1 MTFRSANIGSI
12 DNSNSRS
19 QSTSSP
25 FKRKSLEEVFPA
37 DRPKRSK
44 SGAVSSNKHGVEEP
58 GVNSLMPPNICDDE
72 SFENRIFSCLAISP
86 PGKAIHEFASIKDL
100 FEAFHD
106 IVKAHRSLY
115 YDGKI
120 LHRDVSINNIIITDA
135 VHEGDPKGMLIDLD
149 LAKDLEGGP
158 SGARHRTGTMEFM
171 AIEVLK
177 DSPHTY
183 RHDLES
189 LFYVFL
195 WVIIGHHEGAGC
207 RLPEDS
213 QLRDW
218 YRGSYRQIANM
229 KRSHMDKG
237 KFEDII
243 AEFPA
248 DFESCK
254 GLARELRDI
263 LFPIVNRVLFTGI

>member
-1 MTFRSANIGSI
+1 MAAKLTA
-12 DNSNSRS
+12 
-19 QSTSSP
+19 
-25 FKRKSLEEVFPA
+25 SLTL
-37 DRPKRSK
+37 
-44 SGAVSSNKHGVEEP
+44 GH
-58 GVNSLMPPNICDDE
+58 
-72 SFENRIFSCLAISP
+72 
-86 PGKAIHEFASIKDL
+86 
-100 FEAFHD
+100 
-106 IVKAHRSLY
+106 
-115 YDGKI
+115 
-120 LHRDVSINNIIITDA
+120 T
-135 VHEGDPKGMLIDLD
+135 
-149 LAKDLEGGP
+149 AKDLEGGP

-207 RLPEDS
+207 RLPENS

-237 KFEDII
+237 EFEDII

-254 GLARELRDI
+254 GLTRELRDI